1 MFDPSDG
8 TTQSFPAVAGSSQ
21 LLLTAEL
28 GGGDGDAAWQHSQLF
43 RESLEQTEE
52 RSLEVQIHLE
62 D

>member
-1 MFDPSDG
+1 M
-8 TTQSFPAVAGSSQ
+8 
-21 LLLTAEL
+21 AEL
-28 GGGDGDAAWQHSQLF
+28 SGGDGDAAWQHSQLF